1 MRALTSNQHDLSQNL
16 NMILLKSMDV
26 NRRWRLVISL
36 ALVLVLLLT
45 KMSYDLRKWNVSF
58 PSPIFKFLYS
68 TPINLNSAIHYSK
81 IIFSLKAE
89 SLADVNIETLNHRN
103 MELQR
108 QLTVNCVFAVLV
120 VTSRVLTS
128 NYQNYPSCK
137 PEWKKEFWEWK
148 FTKKQDVC
156 DQWPIISNV
165 DTNKLHCD
173 PVLILEVLFTMNGS
187 TLSA

>member
-89 SLADVNIETLNHRN
+89 SLADVNIEPSKHGAVETADSELCVCCASGDKQSFDKQLSKLSLLLTRVEEGILGMKIYQKTGCLWPMTNH
-103 MELQR
+103 
-108 QLTVNCVFAVLV
+108 
-120 VTSRVLTS
+120 
-128 NYQNYPSCK
+128 
-137 PEWKKEFWEWK
+137 
-148 FTKKQDVC
+148 
-156 DQWPIISNV
+156 
-165 DTNKLHCD
+165 
-173 PVLILEVLFTMNGS
+173 
-187 TLSA
+187 